1 MFFLGILEILWIKEM
16 ENLTSWFYAGVK
28 DTAGKTTAR
37 LDIDYS
43 A

>member
-16 ENLTSWFYAGVK
+16 ENLISWFYAGVK